1 MTNKQPF
8 KVAIYSRVSTDE
20 QNINQ
25 QQQLLIDYCK
35 SKGYSYRSYADEA
48 MSGSIND
55 RPDWV
60 KLLKDCENGKFDAIA
75 VTKTDRITRSL
86 KYAIQFYD
94 WLLENKT
101 IKLISLYD
109 SVDLKTSDGY
119 FIFFLNC
126 LLSERELIINRW
138 RSKIGI
144 ARAKKEGKYKG
155 GTKGRTWKRNSGVS
169 KSSI

>member
-8 KVAIYSRVSTDE
+8 KVAIYSRVSTNE
-20 QNINQ
+20 QHIKQ

-48 MSGSIND
+48 MSGSIDN

-60 KLLKDCENGKFDAIA
+60 KLLKDCEQDKFNAIA

-86 KYAIQFYD
+86 KYAIWFYD
-94 WLLENKT
+94 WLIAHKS
-101 IKLISLYD
+101 IKLISIYD
-109 SVDLKTSDGY
+109 SVDLTTPDGY
-119 FIFFLNC
+119 FTFMLNC